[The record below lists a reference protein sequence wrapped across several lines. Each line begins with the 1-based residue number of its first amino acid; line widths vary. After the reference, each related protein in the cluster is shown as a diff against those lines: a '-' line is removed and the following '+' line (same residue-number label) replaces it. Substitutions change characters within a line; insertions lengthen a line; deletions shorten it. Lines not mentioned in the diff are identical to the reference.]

1 MLTSE
6 QIANLK
12 AGDNITV
19 DETLKNRKRKVYNPY
34 VVIAVNP
41 PDRAGYIKLAKS
53 VQSSATMVNIYNLTD
68 PRLSI

>member
-12 AGDNITV
+12 AGDKIAV

-41 PDRAGYIKLAKS
+41 PDRVGYIKLAKS
-53 VQSSATMVNIYNLTD
+53 IQSAATMVNIYNLAD

>member
-1 MLTSE
+1 MLSFE

-12 AGDNITV
+12 TGDKIAV
-19 DETLKNRKRKVYNPY
+19 DETPKNRKRKVYNPY

-41 PDRAGYIKLAKS
+41 PDRLGYIKLAKNA
-53 VQSSATMVNIYNLTD
+53 QSAATMVNIYNLTD